1 MTPAKGAAL
10 EDVALDVEAD
20 ERDEKAG
27 KAAMS
32 ATPLDCLCALPREQQ
47 TVLAYSVMVHL
58 WAFSKW
64 MHC

>member
-1 MTPAKGAAL
+1 M
-10 EDVALDVEAD
+10 ALDVEAD